1 MVVPSADAPLQQ
13 LVIAT
18 RGSSLARVQTD
29 SVVAHLNL
37 HHTGLSIDVR
47 VIKTTGDMS
56 QEASL
61 TELGLGVF
69 TKELEVE
76 LIARRADLAVHSL
89 KDMSTE
95 SPSGLDVLAV
105 MKRED
110 SRDVLVSRGGLKLA
124 DLAAGAIVGTSSPR
138 RAALVRA
145 IRPDVAIAPIRGNV
159 ETRLRKLHEGSF
171 DAIVLAAAGLIRL
184 GLQAEI
190 TEYFDP
196 MTFTPA
202 VGQGAIALQ
211 GRSDDTALATLLAPL
226 DHADTHLA
234 VLAERAFLVALGGG
248 CRMPMGAYA
257 VTEGDTLHVA
267 GVVASLDG
275 TQCYRANVEGPVGDA
290 EALGRRLA
298 QDVLDQGATVLLTGG
313 TV

>member
-1 MVVPSADAPLQQ
+1 MAAQGADAPLKH

-18 RGSSLARVQTD
+18 RGSTLARVQTD
-29 SVVAHLNL
+29 SVIAHLNI
-37 HHTGLSIDVR
+37 HHPGLATEVR
-47 VIKTTGDMS
+47 VIKTTGDVS

-76 LIARRADLAVHSL
+76 LLSHRADLAVHSL

-95 SPSGLDVLAV
+95 APDGLEVLSV

-110 SRDVLVSRGGLKLA
+110 ARDVLVSRAGLKLA
-124 DLAAGAIVGTSSPR
+124 ELATGAVVGTSSPR
-138 RAALVRA
+138 RAALILAV
-145 IRPDVAIAPIRGNV
+145 RPDVAIAPIRGNV
-159 ETRLRKLHEGSF
+159 ETRLRKLTEGSF

-184 GLQAEI
+184 GLQAEV
-190 TEYFDP
+190 TEYLDP
-196 MTFTPA
+196 LTFTPA

-211 GRSDDTALATLLAPL
+211 GRSDDTALATLLEPL
-226 DHADTHLA
+226 DHADTHAA

-248 CRMPMGAYA
+248 CRTPMGAHA
-257 VTEGDTLHVA
+257 VTEGNTLHVA

-275 TQCYRANVEGPVGDA
+275 KQCYRANVEGPVGDA
-290 EALGRRLA
+290 DALGRRLA
-298 QDVLDQGATVLLTGG
+298 QDVLDQGATTLLAEGA
-313 TV
+313 V

>member
-1 MVVPSADAPLQQ
+1 MAAQGADAPLQH

-18 RGSSLARVQTD
+18 RGSTLARVQTD
-29 SVVAHLNL
+29 SVIAHLNI
-37 HHTGLSIDVR
+37 HHPGLTTEVR
-47 VIKTTGDMS
+47 VIKTTGDAS

-76 LIARRADLAVHSL
+76 LLSHRADLAVHSL

-95 SPSGLDVLAV
+95 APAGLEVLTV

-110 SRDVLVSRGGLKLA
+110 PRDVLVSRGGLKLA
-124 DLAAGAIVGTSSPR
+124 ELATGAVVGTSSPR
-138 RAALVRA
+138 RAALILA
-145 IRPDVAIAPIRGNV
+145 IRPNVAVAPIRGNV
-159 ETRLRKLHEGSF
+159 ETRLRKLNEGSF

-184 GLQAEI
+184 GLQAEV
-190 TEYFDP
+190 TEYLDP
-196 MTFTPA
+196 LTFTPA

-211 GRSDDTALATLLAPL
+211 GRSDDTALATLLEPL
-226 DHADTHLA
+226 DHTDTHA
-234 VLAERAFLVALGGG
+234 SVLAERAFLVALGGG
-248 CRMPMGAYA
+248 CRVPMGAHG
-257 VTEGDTLHVA
+257 VITGDSLHVA

-275 TQCYRANVEGPVGDA
+275 KQCYRADVEGPMGDA
-290 EALGRRLA
+290 DALGRRLA
-298 QDVLDQGATVLLTGG
+298 QDVLDQGATILLAGG

>member
-1 MVVPSADAPLQQ
+1 MAAPSANAPLQQ

-18 RGSSLARVQTD
+18 RGSALARVQTD

-47 VIKTTGDMS
+47 VIKTTGDAF
-56 QEASL
+56 QEALL

-76 LIARRADLAVHSL
+76 LLTNRADLAVHSL

-95 SPSGLDVLAV
+95 APAGLDVLTV

-110 SRDVLVSRGGLKLA
+110 PRDVLVSRGGLKLA
-124 DLAAGAIVGTSSPR
+124 DLAPGAVVGTSSPR
-138 RAALVRA
+138 RAALILA
-145 IRPDVAIAPIRGNV
+145 IRPDVSVAPIRGNV
-159 ETRLRKLHEGSF
+159 GTRLSKLNEGSF

-190 TEYFDP
+190 TEYLDP
-196 MTFTPA
+196 MVFTPA
-202 VGQGAIALQ
+202 VGQGAVALQ
-211 GRSDDTALATLLAPL
+211 GRSNDAALATLLAPL
-226 DHADTHLA
+226 DHADTHVA

-248 CRMPMGAYA
+248 CRMPMGAHA
-257 VTEGDTLHVA
+257 VTEGNTLKVA
-267 GVVASLDG
+267 GMVASLDG
-275 TQCYRANVEGPVGDA
+275 KQCYRANVEGPVGDA

-298 QDVLDQGATVLLTGG
+298 QDLMDQGASMLLTGG